1 MYYIKYCRC
10 YYWRML
16 NIIIKQRNFPPGT
29 RCPINYLFRRVLFI
43 GGRSLFIV
51 GFSRYEQKNFFSFM
65 KITSV
70 DIQFLP
76 QGFVIIFYGRVA
88 CLWSFYLSLVSYLA
102 VGSGFNEYNME
113 HEYIHI
119 FRWGFSNVTRR
130 INLFYTFSDLESFY
144 LDSQYH
150 LPNPTTLSLYLRLK
164 NQSKILVIQ
173 LGIERIRMYSI
184 QQMEY
189 LSANMAKCL
198 KIPLKE
204 YL

>member
-150 LPNPTTLSLYLRLK
+150 LLNPTTLSLYLRLK